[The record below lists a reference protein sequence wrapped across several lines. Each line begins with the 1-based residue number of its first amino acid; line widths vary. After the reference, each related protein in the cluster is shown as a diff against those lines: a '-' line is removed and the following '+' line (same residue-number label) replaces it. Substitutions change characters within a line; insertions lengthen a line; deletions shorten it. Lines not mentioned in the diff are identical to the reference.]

1 MGAVD
6 GRFSGSASVAY
17 MLEPHEVVQAS
28 LQRLTRRQKRQARLR
43 EVLAGQ
49 VLTGIALRVGG
60 EPEREVVM
68 CAGEALE
75 EEVRV
80 LLGPGRREA
89 VAHLV

>member
-6 GRFSGSASVAY
+6 GRFSGSAGVAY
-17 MLEPHEVVQAS
+17 MLASHEVVQAS
-28 LQRLTRRQKRQARLR
+28 VQRSTRRQKRQARLWV
-43 EVLAGQ
+43 VLAGQ
-49 VLTGIALRVGG
+49 VLTGMALRVGG
-60 EPEREVVM
+60 EPEREVDM
-68 CAGEALE
+68 CADEGLE

>member
-6 GRFSGSASVAY
+6 GRINGSAGVPD
-17 MLEPHEVVQAS
+17 MLALHEVVQACV
-28 LQRLTRRQKRQARLR
+28 QRLTRRQKREARHR
-43 EVLAGQ
+43 EVLARQ
-49 VLTGIALRVGG
+49 VLTGMALRVGG
-60 EPEREVVM
+60 ELEREVVM
-68 CAGEALE
+68 CEGEGLE

>member
-1 MGAVD
+1 M
-6 GRFSGSASVAY
+6 
-17 MLEPHEVVQAS
+17 
-28 LQRLTRRQKRQARLR
+28 
-43 EVLAGQ
+43 
-49 VLTGIALRVGG
+49 TGIALRVGG
-60 EPEREVVM
+60 EPEREVFM

>member
-1 MGAVD
+1 M
-6 GRFSGSASVAY
+6 
-17 MLEPHEVVQAS
+17 
-28 LQRLTRRQKRQARLR
+28 
-43 EVLAGQ
+43 
-49 VLTGIALRVGG
+49 LTGIALRVGG

>member
-1 MGAVD
+1 MAGSVVVPVSPICLRSMKSFKHACSVPLV
-6 GRFSGSASVAY
+6 GRSDRLVFGKCW
-17 MLEPHEVVQAS
+17 LE
-28 LQRLTRRQKRQARLR
+28 
-43 EVLAGQ
+43 Q
-49 VLTGIALRVGG
+49 VLTRMALRVGG